1 MMEILSN
8 PIALPIKAVSSL
20 KAISSKG
27 CTESHLAAS
36 SNICTWCHSGKT
48 FKANIQPD
56 VKPKVWRLL
65 MLFLAYTWNIVMYMP
80 LKNLNRMHAIC
91 SLAVTWSFDLA
102 QEGRRMT
109 QTKNL
114 ENVTE
119 VGNVWNAINFKGEG
133 RETEQKPRHFCVK
146 EGAMDFFIDN
156 ILTLRIWKNETTSAL
171 VLDLSDPSLPTN
183 TGGRGEIAQGQHR
196 AQLGFQAN
204 LSTDYTRRWEK
215 LLSSVVSVSTL

>member
-119 VGNVWNAINFKGEG
+119 VGNVWNAINFKGKG
-133 RETEQKPRHFCVK
+133 GKLSKNPSIFVLKKEQ
-146 EGAMDFFIDN
+146 
-156 ILTLRIWKNETTSAL
+156 WTSL
-171 VLDLSDPSLPTN
+171 
-183 TGGRGEIAQGQHR
+183 
-196 AQLGFQAN
+196 
-204 LSTDYTRRWEK
+204 
-215 LLSSVVSVSTL
+215 